1 MGKDF
6 ITKTL
11 QKNHFVS
18 EGLASRILAFLKL
31 IFNDFFSGFTKIKF
45 RFFFFFFL
53 NLSSSLVFLFN
64 ICKQHNL
71 IDHLN
76 DFFEMAILYFQPGH
90 STTGFSL
97 HWLDSLVLLIELV
110 SFLFVKK

>member
-45 RFFFFFFL
+45 RFFFFFF
-53 NLSSSLVFLFN
+53 F
-64 ICKQHNL
+64 
-71 IDHLN
+71 
-76 DFFEMAILYFQPGH
+76 
-90 STTGFSL
+90 
-97 HWLDSLVLLIELV
+97 
-110 SFLFVKK
+110 